1 MRAIEAFRKMEGLG
15 DRLPVPQAAYKILLQ
30 KAGID
35 QISSHRPL
43 DTARW
48 PASLDE
54 AVALGQSHAG
64 APGFGEP
71 GIGSLK
77 DTLATAANLNKFG
90 AAAAAKGLRF
100 YVHNHEDEIRTKY
113 SYDIDHNGHPR
124 LVSAWEIVA
133 ANTDPR
139 LVHFEVDIHW
149 TRVAF
154 GLDHFQDVLAFLRK
168 YRGRIEILWPRHGG
182 GRRDNRSG
190 QHHRLAG
197 GVRSR
202 RTGGRLLSGNMT
214 AIPRL
219 FESCEDRL
227 AGLYAVENRKLVMRA
242 FVMGAAAIAGLA
254 VPVHAAGKP
263 GDRDSRG
270 RRLRRGKQRQADD
283 AAVMLATFLGAR
295 RTCEWRGM
303 GSGMCLWARPGHA
316 GAGDERSGAPPFLRL
331 SARYASAQSPKD

>member
-1 MRAIEAFRKMEGLG
+1 MRTGVCLAFVTSVLLTVANAQAACVAVPPEKIGFQLYNMLSVMIPPDKMAAAVAGGPVTVTPKTLQSVLTRMRVIGFRKMEGLG

-43 DTARW
+43 DAARW

-168 YRGRIEILWPRHGG
+168 YRGRIEILHVKDTAADGAITDLGKGTTDWPAVFEA
-182 GRRDNRSG
+182 
-190 QHHRLAG
+190 AG
-197 GVRSR
+197 PAVAYYVWEYDGDP
-202 RTGGRLLSGNMT
+202 
-214 AIPRL
+214 AP
-219 FESCEDRL
+219 FES
-227 AGLYAVENRKLVMRA
+227 AK
-242 FVMGAAAIAGLA
+242 IAWQTLRC
-254 VPVHAAGKP
+254 GK
-263 GDRDSRG
+263 
-270 RRLRRGKQRQADD
+270 
-283 AAVMLATFLGAR
+283 
-295 RTCEWRGM
+295 
-303 GSGMCLWARPGHA
+303 
-316 GAGDERSGAPPFLRL
+316 
-331 SARYASAQSPKD
+331 